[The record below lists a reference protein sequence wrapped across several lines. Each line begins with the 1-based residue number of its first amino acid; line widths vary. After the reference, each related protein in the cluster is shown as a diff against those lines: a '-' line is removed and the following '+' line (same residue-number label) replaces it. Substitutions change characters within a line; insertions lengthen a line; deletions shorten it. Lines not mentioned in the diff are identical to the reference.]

1 MMQARAWTSKLQYAI
16 NIRLMDY
23 AHNYGSD
30 ASLKGK
36 SLNEPSGQ
44 SGLCLFQF
52 QLHEATRSISTPLLN
67 GMLVH
72 PELSPSTV
80 LNLPYTWV
88 ERGTV
93 RVKCLAQDLNTPSV
107 ARAWIRRLN
116 QEAKCSALKPW
127 GHCAST
133 SESRLL
139 QVNPWHFTR
148 QLAQD
153 QSWKILAK
161 LFVIVLWMPSR
172 EARALGTSS
181 VVNYESYIF

>member
-1 MMQARAWTSKLQYAI
+1 
-16 NIRLMDY
+16 MDY

-72 PELSPSTV
+72 RGVIPQRCTEFASTH
-80 LNLPYTWV
+80 LYTWV

-107 ARAWIRRLN
+107 ARA
-116 QEAKCSALKPW
+116 
-127 GHCAST
+127 
-133 SESRLL
+133 
-139 QVNPWHFTR
+139 
-148 QLAQD
+148 
-153 QSWKILAK
+153 
-161 LFVIVLWMPSR
+161 
-172 EARALGTSS
+172 
-181 VVNYESYIF
+181 